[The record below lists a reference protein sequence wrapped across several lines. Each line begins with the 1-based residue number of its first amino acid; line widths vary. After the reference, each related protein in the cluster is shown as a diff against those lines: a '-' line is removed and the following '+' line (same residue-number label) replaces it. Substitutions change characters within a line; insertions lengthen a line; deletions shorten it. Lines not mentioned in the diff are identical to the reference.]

1 MFLKT
6 FEITNNHINRLLKSQ
21 GLPGVGSSNYVR
33 KTLLTPQVKEIIHD
47 VVEQMPKFNIHYS
60 DTSKEA
66 ENVVYLAPTTTI
78 QGVFEEVG
86 RKLDILIEE
95 DERKPNYGTFSMYIK
110 KAFPNVKTKALST
123 DKCNVCDDV
132 TMTIEEKEL
141 HVRQQKDVMR

>member
-1 MFLKT
+1 M
-6 FEITNNHINRLLKSQ
+6 
-21 GLPGVGSSNYVR
+21 
-33 KTLLTPQVKEIIHD
+33 
-47 VVEQMPKFNIHYS
+47 VEQMPKFNIHYS

-132 TMTIEEKEL
+132 TQSEL
-141 HVRQQKDVMR
+141 IACLGYAGTCARATCRADRLLNANKSIYGESRADVPDGH

>member
-1 MFLKT
+1 M
-6 FEITNNHINRLLKSQ
+6 
-21 GLPGVGSSNYVR
+21 
-33 KTLLTPQVKEIIHD
+33 
-47 VVEQMPKFNIHYS
+47 VEQMPKFNIHYS

-110 KAFPNVKTKALST
+110 KAFPNVKKKALST

-141 HVRQQKDVMR
+141 HVRQQKDAMR